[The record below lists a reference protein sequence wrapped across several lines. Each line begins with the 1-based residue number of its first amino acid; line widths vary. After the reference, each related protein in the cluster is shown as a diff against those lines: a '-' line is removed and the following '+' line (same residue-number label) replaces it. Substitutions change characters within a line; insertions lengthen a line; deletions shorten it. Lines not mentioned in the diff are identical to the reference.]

1 MHHAGCTTNISDLHA
16 RRVLGRK
23 EYRKAFRALEHALA
37 INAHE
42 PTYW

>member
-1 MHHAGCTTNISDLHA
+1 VQLTTTRHRYLLGCCYT
-16 RRVLGRK
+16 GRK